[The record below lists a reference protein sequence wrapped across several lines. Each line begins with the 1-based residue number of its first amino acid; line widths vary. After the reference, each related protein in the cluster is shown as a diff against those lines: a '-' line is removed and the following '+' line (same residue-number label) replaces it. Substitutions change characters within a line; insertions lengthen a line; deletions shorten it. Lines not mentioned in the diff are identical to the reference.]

1 MLLRQGATIWSL
13 VEELNIPH
21 ATGMAKKK
29 KKKKKESLQNKE
41 KKQGHYPKS
50 SASQSG
56 ILSFSRKAHLAN
68 FARVC
73 VTLCPSS

>member
-29 KKKKKESLQNKE
+29 KKKKKERKKE
-41 KKQGHYPKS
+41 KKKVKKRNPLRIHMVLRIKG
-50 SASQSG
+50 
-56 ILSFSRKAHLAN
+56 
-68 FARVC
+68 
-73 VTLCPSS
+73 